1 MSCASEKRTA
11 HSDLVYSGVPDSLM
25 SAQIRVGI
33 AGIRHGHAKTLVNQW
48 RELDNVQIVAAADE
62 FESAR
67 SLARDTWSIPNIYET
82 WQELIDREDLDV
94 VTATLPNTQHADVV
108 DSVATIGLPILI
120 EKPMAASLTDA
131 ERMVR
136 ATETANVPA
145 MVNWPNLGEA
155 AYEAGVSLIS
165 EGVIGQPH
173 QFTFRGGNSIATTK
187 LDQPDWFQWLFKA
200 SEGGGSWID
209 YAGYGAI
216 PCLMWMGR
224 PKRMIAQSTT
234 VMDPYAQADET
245 ATAILE
251 FENGMG
257 LLQTSHIQIGFAG
270 PQGKMMHIEING
282 DEGTLLLKPGDPYG
296 ELWIYDNKDRT
307 NGVHVPTQP
316 QASERSTGVAYM
328 AQAIRTGCPIE
339 GRSSFRF
346 NREVVSIID
355 AGRAAMTSS
364 DAVVVPPTMDC

>member
-1 MSCASEKRTA
+1 
-11 HSDLVYSGVPDSLM
+11 M
-25 SAQIRVGI
+25 SAQLRVGI

-48 RELDNVQIVAAADE
+48 REVDNVQIVAAADE

-67 SLARDTWSIPNIYET
+67 ALARDTWFIPNIYET
-82 WQELIDREDLDV
+82 WQELLDREDLDV

-108 DSVATIGLPILI
+108 DSVAALGLPILI

-145 MVNWPNLGEA
+145 MVNWPNLGET

-165 EGVIGQPH
+165 EGVIGHPH

-187 LDQPDWFQWLFKA
+187 IDQPDWFQWLFE
-200 SEGGGSWID
+200 SDEGGGSWID

-224 PKRMIAQSTT
+224 PKRMIARSTT
-234 VMDPYAQADET
+234 VMDSYAEADET
-245 ATAILE
+245 AMAILE

-296 ELWIYDNKDRT
+296 EIWIYDNKDRT

-328 AQAIRTGCPIE
+328 AHAIRTGGPIE

-355 AGRAAMTSS
+355 AGRAAMTSGE
-364 DAVVVPPTMDC
+364 AVVVPPKMDC